1 MKTIR
6 LMLVDD
12 HDVVR
17 AGLKSYLESQ
27 DGFVVVAEARTGE
40 AAIDKVLE
48 AQPEV
53 VIMDIS
59 MPEMSGLDAT
69 RRLKAIYPEC
79 QVLALTVHQDKQ
91 YFFEMLAAGAT
102 GYITKQAA
110 PEELVAAVRSVSE
123 GNVYLQPVLAR
134 WLLED
139 YHRLLTTSPV
149 EPYTNQ
155 NDVQADK
162 DLKVLTKRER
172 QVLEAVAQGMTSPQ
186 IGELLGISP
195 KTVARH
201 RERIMN
207 KLNLHSAADL
217 VKYAI
222 RTGLI
227 KI

>member
-17 AGLKSYLESQ
+17 AGLKSYLESH
-27 DGFVVVAEARTGE
+27 DGFVVVAEASTGE

-48 AQPEV
+48 ARPEV
-53 VIMDIS
+53 IIMDIS

-139 YHRLLTTSPV
+139 YHRLLITTPA

>member
-1 MKTIR
+1 MNTIR

-17 AGLKSYLESQ
+17 AGLKSYLESH

-40 AAIDKVLE
+40 GAIDKVLE
-48 AQPEV
+48 ARPEV

-139 YHRLLTTSPV
+139 YHRLLTTTPA
-149 EPYTNQ
+149 EPYGNQ
-155 NDVQADK
+155 TDLHANK

-186 IGELLGISP
+186 IGERLGISP

>member
-1 MKTIR
+1 MSTIR

-17 AGLKSYLESQ
+17 AGLKSFLESQ
-27 DGFVVVAEARTGE
+27 DGLIVVAEARTGE
-40 AAIDKVLE
+40 EAINISLE
-48 AQPEV
+48 TRPNV
-53 VIMDIS
+53 VIMDIT
-59 MPEMSGLDAT
+59 MPEMSGLEAT
-69 RRLKAIYPEC
+69 RRLKAVYPDC
-79 QVLALTVHQDKQ
+79 QVLALTVHQEKQ

-110 PEELVAAVRSVSE
+110 PEELVAAIHSVAE
-123 GNVYLQPVLAR
+123 GHVYLQPVLAR
-134 WLLED
+134 WLLDD
-139 YHRLLTTSPV
+139 YNRLLTTKPG
-149 EPYTNQ
+149 EYQTAQ
-155 NDVQADK
+155 RGKQTDK
-162 DLKVLTKRER
+162 DLEVLTKRER

-186 IGELLGISP
+186 IGESLGISP

-207 KLNLHSAADL
+207 KLNLHSAAEL

-227 KI
+227 EV

>member
-1 MKTIR
+1 MSTIR

-17 AGLKSYLESQ
+17 AGLKSFLESQ
-27 DGFVVVAEARTGE
+27 DGLIVVAEARTGE
-40 AAIDKVLE
+40 EAINISLE
-48 AQPEV
+48 TRPDV
-53 VIMDIS
+53 VIMDIT
-59 MPEMSGLDAT
+59 MPEMSGLEAT
-69 RRLKAIYPEC
+69 RRLKTVYPEC
-79 QVLALTVHQDKQ
+79 QVLALTVHQEKQ

-110 PEELVAAVRSVSE
+110 PEELVAAIHSVAD
-123 GNVYLQPVLAR
+123 GHVYLQPVLAR
-134 WLLED
+134 WLLDD
-139 YHRLLTTSPV
+139 YHRLLTAKPDEHQT
-149 EPYTNQ
+149 TQ
-155 NDVQADK
+155 RGRQTDK
-162 DLKVLTKRER
+162 DLEVLTKRER

-186 IGELLGISP
+186 IGESLGISP

-207 KLNLHSAADL
+207 KLNLHSAAEL

-227 KI
+227 EV

>member
-1 MKTIR
+1 MSTIR

-17 AGLKSYLESQ
+17 AGLKSFLESQ
-27 DGFVVVAEARTGE
+27 DGLIVVAEARTGE
-40 AAIDKVLE
+40 EAINISLE
-48 AQPEV
+48 TRPDV
-53 VIMDIS
+53 VIMDIT
-59 MPEMSGLDAT
+59 MPEMSGLEAT
-69 RRLKAIYPEC
+69 RRLKAVYPEC
-79 QVLALTVHQDKQ
+79 QVLALTVHQEKQ

-110 PEELVAAVRSVSE
+110 PEELVAAIHSVAE
-123 GNVYLQPVLAR
+123 GQVYLQPVLAR
-134 WLLED
+134 WLLDE
-139 YHRLLTTSPV
+139 YQTAQRGKQT
-149 EPYTNQ
+149 
-155 NDVQADK
+155 DK
-162 DLKVLTKRER
+162 DLEVLTKRER

-186 IGELLGISP
+186 IGESLGISP

-207 KLNLHSAADL
+207 KLNLHSAAEL

-227 KI
+227 EV